1 MNHLIAIALLVISLF
16 SGKALANP
24 DSAPEE
30 SSPTQISDQSSEGE
44 SSAENRGER
53 NDEDGLKV
61 SEGSQTE
68 PVSEPSSEITSAE
81 AAAIQ
86 SALDSD

>member
-30 SSPTQISDQSSEGE
+30 SSPTHISDQSSEGE
-44 SSAENRGER
+44 ALER
-53 NDEDGLKV
+53 
-61 SEGSQTE
+61 
-68 PVSEPSSEITSAE
+68 
-81 AAAIQ
+81 IQ
-86 SALDSD
+86 APRDARPQD